1 MRAEE
6 AAAGKAKRNRG
17 GRHPHPGVAA
27 YPHLAERLGL
37 VREPRPEG
45 DGKQGDKAA
54 EGQAEKAEAAQAEE
68 TPKVYPPPP
77 PLNILEGLAASGL
90 RALRYAQEVRGWKM
104 DAGESEMGLF
114 DASEQLV

>member
-6 AAAGKAKRNRG
+6 AAAGKVKRSRG
-17 GRHPHPGVAA
+17 GRQPHPGVAA

-45 DGKQGDKAA
+45 DGEQGDKAA
-54 EGQAEKAEAAQAEE
+54 EGQAEKAEKAEKAEE

-77 PLNILEGLAASGL
+77 PMNILEGLAASGL
-90 RALRYAQEVRGWKM
+90 RALRYAQEVRG
-104 DAGESEMGLF
+104 AGEGWRVRDAIGLLI
-114 DASEQLV
+114 E